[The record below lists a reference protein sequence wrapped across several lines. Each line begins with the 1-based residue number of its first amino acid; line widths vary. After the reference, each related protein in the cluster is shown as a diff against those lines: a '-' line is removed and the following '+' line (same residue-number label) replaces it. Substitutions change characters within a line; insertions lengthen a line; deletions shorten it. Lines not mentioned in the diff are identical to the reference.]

1 MAEKLSYIIP
11 ELCAAGGFGRTTAYG
26 AIKAGSLR
34 AVKVGRRTIILAKDL
49 EEFLLKLPPVTTKT
63 SAR

>member
-1 MAEKLSYIIP
+1 MPEKLGYTIA
-11 ELCAAGGFGRTTAYG
+11 EVCAAGGFGRTTAYG

-34 AVKVGRRTIILAKDL
+34 AVKVGRRTIILARDL
-49 EEFLLKLPPVTTKT
+49 EEFLLSLPPVTTK